1 MEWAERQPELGGAP
15 FNKRTRVRGPSGKGR
30 GGWWPMGVRACVCV
44 CVCVC
49 VCARA
54 CLPTRAFQEKRAWQL
69 LRKAQSAVTNLEGTL
84 TFSIKKGWSILRVTN
99 QKALEQ

>member
-30 GGWWPMGVRACVCV
+30 GGWWPMGVRACACVCV

-49 VCARA
+49 VHV
-54 CLPTRAFQEKRAWQL
+54 RAFPQGLSRRKGPGSYSEKH
-69 LRKAQSAVTNLEGTL
+69 KVPSL
-84 TFSIKKGWSILRVTN
+84 T
-99 QKALEQ
+99 

>member
-15 FNKRTRVRGPSGKGR
+15 FNKRMRVRGPSGKGR

-49 VCARA
+49 VCT
-54 CLPTRAFQEKRAWQL
+54 CVPSHKGFPGEKGLA
-69 LRKAQSAVTNLEGTL
+69 AT
-84 TFSIKKGWSILRVTN
+84 
-99 QKALEQ
+99 QKSTKCHH

>member
-1 MEWAERQPELGGAP
+1 MEWGERQPEPGGVP

-30 GGWWPMGVRACVCV
+30 WVVAHAH
-44 CVCVC
+44 VCVC

-54 CLPTRAFQEKRAWQL
+54 CACVHTRAFQEERAWQL
-69 LRKAQSAVTNLEGTL
+69 LRKAQSAITNLEGTL
-84 TFSIKKGWSILRVTN
+84 TFSIKKGWSILRVTD